1 MYQLL
6 MHRVSLVR
14 WLLIFFPIKNHF
26 KIFKKRI
33 KSYLQV
39 TIIIMLL
46 VYLECETFI
55 NKKYAFFK
63 DSINISL
70 LFLSIKSFS
79 LFSKM
84 SFEGKINLCA
94 FVKCSLKVVFIN
106 HITIFFLP
114 ISKSF
119 IIIFCCNC
127 FCYIIC
133 KSNEIV
139 NLFLFSFTLLTK
151 KASLMNVH
159 IPGKNKI
166 FICYVLFIQM
176 HITSIYHCEWLISI
190 MQMQT

>member
-1 MYQLL
+1 
-6 MHRVSLVR
+6 
-14 WLLIFFPIKNHF
+14 
-26 KIFKKRI
+26 
-33 KSYLQV
+33 
-39 TIIIMLL
+39 MLL

-63 DSINISL
+63 DSIHVSL

-94 FVKCSLKVVFIN
+94 FVKCSLKVVYIN
-106 HITIFFLP
+106 HITIFFFFLP
-114 ISKSF
+114 ISKSY

-139 NLFLFSFTLLTK
+139 NLFNNCFEEEKRDYLLAFIFTVFFYLTYQ
-151 KASLMNVH
+151 
-159 IPGKNKI
+159 KNE
-166 FICYVLFIQM
+166 FDVLSY
-176 HITSIYHCEWLISI
+176 TG
-190 MQMQT
+190 

>member
-1 MYQLL
+1 
-6 MHRVSLVR
+6 
-14 WLLIFFPIKNHF
+14 
-26 KIFKKRI
+26 
-33 KSYLQV
+33 
-39 TIIIMLL
+39 ML
-46 VYLECETFI
+46 
-55 NKKYAFFK
+55 FFK

-94 FVKCSLKVVFIN
+94 FVKCSLKVVYIN
-106 HITIFFLP
+106 HITIFFFLP
-114 ISKSF
+114 ISKSY

-139 NLFLFSFTLLTK
+139 NLFNNCFEQEKRDYLLAFIFMVFFYLTYK
-151 KASLMNVH
+151 KASLMYFH
-159 IPGKNKI
+159 TCIPGKNKI

-176 HITSIYHCEWLISI
+176 HITSIYHCE
-190 MQMQT
+190 